1 MTHKLF
7 REEGYR
13 RTAKIDDHARYLL
26 LLLPPEDRAGGHVEA
41 AWAVPAIPHA
51 RTIPE
56 RTSLRIDVLL
66 LRIVSPARQES
77 FDILATACLLEM

>member
-7 REEGYR
+7 RDEVYR
-13 RTAKIDDHARYLL
+13 RTAQIDDYARYLF
-26 LLLPPEDRAGGHVEA
+26 LLLPPKTRPEANVEA

-56 RTSLRIDVLL
+56 RMSLRIDVLL
-66 LRIVSPARQES
+66 LRIVPPARQES
-77 FDILATACLLEM
+77 FDILATACLLEV